1 MCPFSL
7 LFVLTS
13 PHPSLFPFRD
23 ALLREGQEQISM
35 SFWNDPLK
43 VAADWL
49 MGIFTG
55 WGMPEVAAQ
64 ILIGFLG
71 IFVLISLLMV
81 LDIFLVWVERK
92 VVSRFQ
98 DRIGPNRV
106 GPFGL
111 IQPFAD
117 IIKLLIKED
126 ITPGGADRVVY
137 NIAPMLSMMS
147 VLILWAVVPLAPRII
162 GVDLNIGALYIIAA
176 GAIGTL
182 SIIMAGWSSN
192 NKFALI
198 GAFRQV
204 AVMVSFEIPML
215 TMLLIPT
222 IFAGSMGFNAITEA
236 QDIWFFWL
244 APLAAIIFLIAAI
257 AELGRAPFD
266 MSEGESELV
275 AGFNTEYSGMKF
287 GMFYA
292 GELLHAFTFGGFWA
306 ILFFGGYRFF
316 GLERVS
322 AFLAIA
328 VIIFKAFIGYWIIM
342 WIKYTLMR
350 IRIDHMLAFNWK
362 FLTPLAFTLLMVV
375 ALMNALLKGTP
386 TLVYVAGMFLSNLGL
401 GWIALEVVRSYSH
414 GEREK
419 VEGPKPVVEAV
430 HH

>member
-1 MCPFSL
+1 
-7 LFVLTS
+7 
-13 PHPSLFPFRD
+13 
-23 ALLREGQEQISM
+23 M

-43 VAADWL
+43 VAVDWL

-55 WGMPEVAAQ
+55 WGMPEIAAQ

-71 IFVLISLLMV
+71 VLLLLSLLMV

-126 ITPGGADRVVY
+126 ITPIGADRVIY
-137 NIAPMLSMMS
+137 NLAPILSMMS
-147 VLILWAVVPLAPRII
+147 VLILWAVMPLAPRMI

-192 NKFALI
+192 NKYALI

-204 AVMVSFEIPML
+204 AVMVAFEIPML
-215 TMLLIPT
+215 TVLLIPT
-222 IFAGSMGFNAITEA
+222 IFAGSMGFNAMTEA
-236 QDIWFFWL
+236 QDIWFVWL
-244 APLAAIIFLIAAI
+244 APLAALIFLIAAI

-266 MSEGESELV
+266 MAEGESELV
-275 AGFNTEYSGMKF
+275 AGYNTEYSGMKF

-316 GLERVS
+316 GLEQVS
-322 AFLAIA
+322 AFLAVA
-328 VIIFKAFIGYWIIM
+328 VVLFKAFIGYWIIM
-342 WIKYTLMR
+342 WIRYTLLR
-350 IRIDHMLAFNWK
+350 IRIDHMLGFNWK
-362 FLTPLAFTLLMVV
+362 FLTPLAFVLLMVV
-375 ALMNALLKGTP
+375 ALLNALLAGTP
-386 TLVYVAGMFLSNLGL
+386 AWLYTAVMFLSNVIL
-401 GWIALEVVRSYSH
+401 GWMALEIARSYSRR
-414 GEREK
+414 ERERI
-419 VEGPKPVVEAV
+419 EGVGQVVEAQ
-430 HH
+430 H

>member
-1 MCPFSL
+1 
-7 LFVLTS
+7 
-13 PHPSLFPFRD
+13 
-23 ALLREGQEQISM
+23 M
-35 SFWNDPLK
+35 SFWRDPLK

-49 MGIFTG
+49 MGILTG
-55 WGMPEVAAQ
+55 WGMPEIVAQ
-64 ILIGFLG
+64 VLIGFLG
-71 IFVLISLLMV
+71 VLILISVLMV

-126 ITPGGADRVVY
+126 ITPSGADKVVY
-137 NIAPMLSMMS
+137 NLAPMLSMMS
-147 VLILWAVVPLAPRII
+147 VLILWAIVPLAPTVL

-215 TMLLIPT
+215 TILLIPT
-222 IFAGSMGFNAITEA
+222 IFAGSMGMTAITEK
-236 QDIWFFWL
+236 QDIWFVL
-244 APLAAIIFLIAAI
+244 LSPLGALIFLITAI

-266 MSEGESELV
+266 MAEGESELV
-275 AGFNTEYSGMKF
+275 AGYNTEYSGMKF

-292 GELLHAFTFGGFWA
+292 GELLHAFTYGGFLA

-316 GLERVS
+316 GLEQVS

-328 VIIFKAFIGYWIIM
+328 VIIFKAFVGYWIIM
-342 WIKYTLMR
+342 WVKYTLMR

-362 FLTPLAFTLLMVV
+362 FLTPLAFTLLMVT
-375 ALMNALLKGTP
+375 ALVNALLAGTS
-386 TLVYVAGMFLSNLGL
+386 TWLYVAGMFLSNVVLAWVAL
-401 GWIALEVVRSYSH
+401 TIARSYSRK
-414 GEREK
+414 EREK
-419 VEGPKPVVEAV
+419 VEGVKKVVTTSRSTL
-430 HH
+430 

>member
-1 MCPFSL
+1 
-7 LFVLTS
+7 
-13 PHPSLFPFRD
+13 
-23 ALLREGQEQISM
+23 M
-35 SFWNDPLK
+35 SFWHDPLK

-55 WGMPEVAAQ
+55 WGISEIVAQ

-71 IFVLISLLMV
+71 VFLLIAILM
-81 LDIFLVWVERK
+81 LIDIFLVWVERK
-92 VVSRFQ
+92 VVARFQ
-98 DRIGPNRV
+98 DRIGPNRL

-117 IIKLLIKED
+117 IIKLIIKED
-126 ITPGGADRVVY
+126 TTPGGADKIVY

-147 VLILWAVVPLAPRII
+147 VLILWAVVPLAPRMI

-182 SIIMAGWSSN
+182 SIIMAGWASN

-215 TMLLIPT
+215 TTLLIPT

-236 QDIWFFWL
+236 QDIWFVWL
-244 APLAAIIFLIAAI
+244 APLAAVIFLIAAI

-266 MSEGESELV
+266 MAEGESELV
-275 AGFNTEYSGMKF
+275 SGFNIEYSGMKF

-292 GELLHAFTFGGFWA
+292 GELLHAFTFGGFWS

-316 GLERVS
+316 GLEQVS

-328 VIIFKAFIGYWIIM
+328 VIVFKAFLGYWIIM
-342 WIKYTLMR
+342 WVKYTLMR
-350 IRIDHMLAFNWK
+350 IRIDHMLSFNWK
-362 FLTPLAFTLLMVV
+362 FLTPLAFVLLMVV
-375 ALMNALLKGTP
+375 ALLNALLAGTP
-386 TLVYVAGMFLSNLGL
+386 PLVYAAVMFGANLVI
-401 GWIALEVVRSYSH
+401 GWVALEIARSYSRK
-414 GEREK
+414 ERGK
-419 VEGPKPVVEAV
+419 VEGMRQVVEV
-430 HH
+430 QH

>member
-1 MCPFSL
+1 MN
-7 LFVLTS
+7 
-13 PHPSLFPFRD
+13 
-23 ALLREGQEQISM
+23 
-35 SFWNDPLK
+35 FWNDPLK

-49 MGIFTG
+49 LGLFTG
-55 WGMPEVAAQ
+55 WGMPELVAQ

-71 IFVLISLLMV
+71 VLILISILMV

-147 VLILWAVVPLAPRII
+147 VLILWAVVPLAPTML

-204 AVMVSFEIPML
+204 AVMVSFEVPML

-222 IFAGSMGFNAITEA
+222 IFAGSMGFGAITAA
-236 QDIWFFWL
+236 QKEIWFVFL
-244 APLAAIIFLIAAI
+244 APLAAVIFLIAAI

-266 MSEGESELV
+266 MAEGELELV
-275 AGFNTEYSGMKF
+275 SGYNIEYSGMKF

-292 GELLHAFTFGGFWA
+292 GELLHAFTFGGFWS
-306 ILFFGGYRFF
+306 ILFFGGYGFF
-316 GLERVS
+316 GLEQVS
-322 AFLAIA
+322 PFLAIA
-328 VIIFKAFIGYWIIM
+328 VILFKAMLGYWVIM
-342 WIKYTLMR
+342 WVKYTLLR
-350 IRIDHMLAFNWK
+350 IRIDHMLGFNWK
-362 FLTPLAFTLLMVV
+362 FLTPLAFALLMVT
-375 ALMNALLKGTP
+375 AFMNALLAHTASW
-386 TLVYVAGMFLSNLGL
+386 LYISGMFLSNVLL
-401 GWIALEVVRSYSH
+401 AWAALEIARAHSRR
-414 GEREK
+414 EREK
-419 VEGPKPVVEAV
+419 VEGKVQTVEVAS
-430 HH
+430 H

>member
-1 MCPFSL
+1 
-7 LFVLTS
+7 
-13 PHPSLFPFRD
+13 
-23 ALLREGQEQISM
+23 M
-35 SFWNDPLK
+35 SFWNDPLR
-43 VAADWL
+43 VSADWL
-49 MGIFTG
+49 LSIFTG
-55 WGMPEVAAQ
+55 WGMPEIAAQ

-71 IFVLISLLMV
+71 VLVLISLLML

-117 IIKLLIKED
+117 IIKLIIKED
-126 ITPGGADRVVY
+126 TTPGGADRVVY

-147 VLILWAVVPLAPRII
+147 VLILWAVVPLAPTIL

-204 AVMVSFEIPML
+204 AEMVSFEIPML

-222 IFAGSMGFNAITEA
+222 IFSGSMGINAITAA
-236 QDIWFFWL
+236 QDVWYFFL
-244 APLAAIIFLIAAI
+244 APLAAVIFLIAAI

-275 AGFNTEYSGMKF
+275 AGYNTEYSGMKF

-306 ILFFGGYRFF
+306 ILFFGGYRFL
-316 GLERVS
+316 GLEKVS

-328 VIIFKAFIGYWIIM
+328 VIIFKAFLGYWFIM
-342 WIKYTLMR
+342 WVKYTLMR
-350 IRIDHMLAFNWK
+350 IRIDHMLGFNWK
-362 FLTPLAFTLLMVV
+362 FLTPLSFTLLMVT
-375 ALMNALLKGTP
+375 ALLNTLLRGTP
-386 TLVYVAGMFLSNLGL
+386 SWLYATSMFLSNLVL
-401 GWIALEVVRSYSH
+401 GWIALELARSYSRK
-414 GEREK
+414 EREK
-419 VEGPKPVVEAV
+419 VENVVTT
-430 HH
+430 

>member
-1 MCPFSL
+1 
-7 LFVLTS
+7 
-13 PHPSLFPFRD
+13 
-23 ALLREGQEQISM
+23 M

-55 WGMPEVAAQ
+55 WGMPEIAAQ

-71 IFVLISLLMV
+71 ILLLISLLML

-117 IIKLLIKED
+117 IIKLMIKED
-126 ITPGGADRVVY
+126 TTPGGADKVVY

-204 AVMVSFEIPML
+204 AVMVSFEVPML

-222 IFAGSMGFNAITEA
+222 ILAGSMGFNAIVEA
-236 QDIWFFWL
+236 QDVWFVFL
-244 APLAAIIFLIAAI
+244 APLGALIFLIAAI

-266 MSEGESELV
+266 LSEGESELV
-275 AGFNTEYSGMKF
+275 AGYNTEYSGMKF

-292 GELLHAFTFGGFWA
+292 GELLHAFTFGGFMG
-306 ILFFGGYRFF
+306 ILFFGGYGLF
-316 GLERVS
+316 GLEKIP
-322 AFLAIA
+322 ALAWLNNPFIH
-328 VIIFKAFIGYWIIM
+328 IFVLLAKAMIGYWIIM
-342 WIKYTLMR
+342 WVKYTLMR

-362 FLTPLAFTLLMVV
+362 FLTPLAFVLLMVI
-375 ALMNALLKGTP
+375 ALMNALLKGTS
-386 TLVYVAGMFLSNLGL
+386 LWVYTAGMFLSNVVV
-401 GWIALEVVRSYSH
+401 GWVALEVARTYSRK
-414 GEREK
+414 ERARI
-419 VEGPKPVVEAV
+419 EGPKSVAEAAQ
-430 HH
+430 H

>member
-1 MCPFSL
+1 MN
-7 LFVLTS
+7 
-13 PHPSLFPFRD
+13 
-23 ALLREGQEQISM
+23 
-35 SFWNDPLK
+35 FWNDPLK

-49 MGIFTG
+49 LGIFTG
-55 WGMPEVAAQ
+55 WGMPEIAAQ

-71 IFVLISLLMV
+71 ILLLITILMV
-81 LDIFLVWVERK
+81 LDIFLVWIERK

-126 ITPGGADRVVY
+126 ITPGGADKVVY
-137 NIAPMLSMMS
+137 NLAPMLSMMS
-147 VLILWAVVPLAPRII
+147 VLVLWAVVPIAPKML

-192 NKFALI
+192 NKFAMI

-204 AVMVSFEIPML
+204 AVMISFEVPML

-222 IFAGSMGFNAITEA
+222 IFAGSMGMGAITEA
-236 QDIWFFWL
+236 QDVWYVFL
-244 APLAAIIFLIAAI
+244 APLAAVIFLIAAI

-266 MSEGESELV
+266 MAEGESELV
-275 AGFNTEYSGMKF
+275 SGYNIEYSGMKF

-292 GELLHAFTFGGFWA
+292 GELLHAFTFGGFWS

-316 GLERVS
+316 GLEQVNPI
-322 AFLAIA
+322 LAIA
-328 VIIFKAFIGYWIIM
+328 VLVFKAMLGYWIIM
-342 WIKYTLMR
+342 WIKYTLLR

-362 FLTPLAFTLLMVV
+362 FLTPLAFVLLMVT
-375 ALMNALLKGTP
+375 AFMNALLANSP
-386 TLVYVAGMFLSNLGL
+386 SWLYISGMFLLNVVLV
-401 GWIALEVVRSYSH
+401 WVALEIARSYSCR
-414 GEREK
+414 EREK
-419 VEGPKPVVEAV
+419 VEMFKPVVEAAYY
-430 HH
+430 

>member
-1 MCPFSL
+1 
-7 LFVLTS
+7 
-13 PHPSLFPFRD
+13 
-23 ALLREGQEQISM
+23 M
-35 SFWNDPLK
+35 SFWTDPLK
-43 VAADWL
+43 VVADWL

-71 IFVLISLLMV
+71 IFLLIALLML

-126 ITPGGADRVVY
+126 TTPGGADKVVY

-147 VLILWAVVPLAPRII
+147 VLILWAVVPLAPKII

-204 AVMVSFEIPML
+204 AVMVAFEIPML
-215 TMLLIPT
+215 STLLIPT
-222 IFAGSMGFNAITEA
+222 IFAGSMGLNAIIEK
-236 QDIWFFWL
+236 QNIWFVFL
-244 APLAAIIFLIAAI
+244 APLGALIFLIAAI

-266 MSEGESELV
+266 MAEGESELV
-275 AGFNTEYSGMKF
+275 AGYNTEYSGMKF

-292 GELLHAFTFGGFWA
+292 GELLHAFTFGGFWS

-316 GLERVS
+316 GLEQVS

-328 VIIFKAFIGYWIIM
+328 VIIFKAFVGYWIIM
-342 WIKYTLMR
+342 WVKYTLMR
-350 IRIDHMLAFNWK
+350 IRIDHMLGFNWK
-362 FLTPLAFTLLMVV
+362 FLTPLSFTLLMVV
-375 ALMNALLKGTP
+375 ALMNALLAGAP
-386 TLVYVAGMFLSNLGL
+386 TLVYVLGMFLSNIVL
-401 GWIALEVVRSYSH
+401 GWIALEIARSYSRK
-414 GEREK
+414 ERTKMEGMKK
-419 VEGPKPVVEAV
+419 VATTSRSSL
-430 HH
+430 

>member
-1 MCPFSL
+1 M
-7 LFVLTS
+7 
-13 PHPSLFPFRD
+13 D
-23 ALLREGQEQISM
+23 
-35 SFWNDPLK
+35 FWNDPLK

-49 MGIFTG
+49 LGIFTG
-55 WGMPEVAAQ
+55 WGMPDLVAQ
-64 ILIGFLG
+64 VLIGFLG
-71 IFVLISLLMV
+71 VLVLFSLLMV

-126 ITPGGADRVVY
+126 ITPNGADKVIY
-137 NIAPMLSMMS
+137 NLAPLLSMMS
-147 VLILWAVVPLAPRII
+147 VLILWAVVPLAPTIL

-176 GAIGTL
+176 GAIGAL

-192 NKFALI
+192 NKYALI

-204 AVMVSFEIPML
+204 AVLVSFEIPML
-215 TMLLIPT
+215 TTLLIPT
-222 IFAGSMGFNAITEA
+222 IFAGSMGMNAITQG
-236 QDIWFFWL
+236 QDVWYVFIS
-244 APLAAIIFLIAAI
+244 PLAALIFLIAAI

-266 MSEGESELV
+266 MGEAESELV
-275 AGFNTEYSGMKF
+275 AGYNIEYSGMKF

-316 GLERVS
+316 GLEQVS
-322 AFLAIA
+322 PFLAVA
-328 VIIFKAFIGYWIIM
+328 VILFKAMAGYWVIM
-342 WIKYTLMR
+342 WIKYTLLR

-362 FLTPLAFTLLMVV
+362 FLTPLAFVLLMVT
-375 ALMNALLKGTP
+375 AFMNALLADAPGW
-386 TLVYVAGMFLSNLGL
+386 LYVSGMFLSNFVLA
-401 GWIALEVVRSYSH
+401 WVALEIARSVSRR
-414 GEREK
+414 ERERVDGLKK
-419 VEGPKPVVEAV
+419 VVTT
-430 HH
+430 

>member
-1 MCPFSL
+1 M
-7 LFVLTS
+7 
-13 PHPSLFPFRD
+13 D
-23 ALLREGQEQISM
+23 
-35 SFWNDPLK
+35 FWNDPLK
-43 VAADWL
+43 VVADWL
-49 MGIFTG
+49 LGILTS
-55 WGMPEVAAQ
+55 WGMPELVGQ
-64 ILIGFLG
+64 VLIGFLG
-71 IFVLISLLMV
+71 VLVLLSLLMV

-126 ITPGGADRVVY
+126 ITPNGADKVIY
-137 NIAPMLSMMS
+137 NLAPLLSMMS
-147 VLILWAVVPLAPRII
+147 VLILWAVVPLAPTIL

-215 TMLLIPT
+215 STLLIPT
-222 IFAGSMGFNAITEA
+222 IFAGSMGLNAIIEK
-236 QDIWFFWL
+236 QNVWFVFL
-244 APLAAIIFLIAAI
+244 APLGALIFLIAAI

-266 MSEGESELV
+266 MAEGESELV
-275 AGFNTEYSGMKF
+275 AGYNTEYSGMKF

-292 GELLHAFTFGGFWA
+292 GELLHAFTFGGFWS

-316 GLERVS
+316 GLEQVS

-342 WIKYTLMR
+342 WVKYTLMR
-350 IRIDHMLAFNWK
+350 IRIDHMLGFNWK
-362 FLTPLAFTLLMVV
+362 FLTPLSFTLLMVV
-375 ALMNALLKGTP
+375 ALMNALLAGTP
-386 TLVYVAGMFLSNLGL
+386 AWIYTSGMFLSNLVL
-401 GWIALEVVRSYSH
+401 GWIALELARSYSRK
-414 GEREK
+414 EREK
-419 VEGPKPVVEAV
+419 VEGMKKVATI
-430 HH
+430 